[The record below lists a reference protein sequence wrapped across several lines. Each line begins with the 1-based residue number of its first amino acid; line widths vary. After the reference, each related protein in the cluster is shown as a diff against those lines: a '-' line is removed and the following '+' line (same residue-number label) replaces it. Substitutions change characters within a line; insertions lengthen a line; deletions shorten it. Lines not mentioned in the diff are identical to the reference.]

1 MNNKAVPNLVH
12 TRDIPA
18 MSGSCWCHHTQAG
31 MNIARIS
38 HRTEKMHVTVKTISP
53 GRCLLAALLIALF
66 PLATHAGDVTGAPAD
81 NRAGGGN
88 AVDEAILEELKAIRQ
103 VLEKIEKKGLGDG
116 QQRPARPTTATVAIG
131 NKPVMGSETAP
142 VTVVEFADYQCPY
155 CLRFTKTTFPYLK
168 RDYIDTG
175 KVRWVAL
182 NLPLPFH
189 KDARKAAQ
197 AAHCAGE
204 QNRFWEMREELFKN
218 PQKLAAEHLPEH
230 AASVGVADVEA
241 FNACLASDRHL
252 ADIDQ
257 DAKDAGAVRLTG
269 TPSFIIGKTAS
280 DKITGD
286 VVIGAQPLNVFN
298 AAIKKALGED
308 ATAQQ
313 PDDKAEGK
321 GAGGG

>member
-1 MNNKAVPNLVH
+1 MHRHVEVNL
-12 TRDIPA
+12 IPR
-18 MSGSCWCHHTQAG
+18 W
-31 MNIARIS
+31 
-38 HRTEKMHVTVKTISP
+38 
-53 GRCLLAALLIALF
+53 RCLLAAMLIALV
-66 PLATHAGDVTGAPAD
+66 PLSADAGDTPGGSNAAQA
-81 NRAGGGN
+81 AGGSKT
-88 AVDEAILEELKAIRQ
+88 VDDAILEELKAIRQ
-103 VLEKIEKKGLGDG
+103 LLEKIEKQGLAAD
-116 QQRPARPTTATVAIG
+116 QQRPARPTTATVSIS
-131 NKPVMGSETAP
+131 NKPAMGSDSAP

-204 QNRFWEMREELFKN
+204 QGRFWEMREELFKN
-218 PQKLAAEHLPEH
+218 PQKLGAEFLPGH
-230 AASVGVADVEA
+230 AASVGVDVAA
-241 FNACLASDRHL
+241 FNDCLASDRHL

-257 DAKDAGAVRLTG
+257 DAKDAGAVHLTG

-280 DKITGD
+280 DKITGQ

-298 AAIKKALGED
+298 AAIKKALEED
-308 ATAQQ
+308 TKQQQ
-313 PDDKAEGK
+313 PAGKAAGK
-321 GAGGG
+321 AAAGGS